1 MIPRFHSV
9 ATLRDLPINGT
20 DGEIGKLNA
29 LYFDDLS
36 WQIRYLAVDLGNWF
50 TEDIVLIIPDAV
62 IGLGTDQISLGLTRQ
77 QIKDSPPL
85 RADQPISREYEAR
98 LYDYYQWRP
107 YWYPS
112 VLPGEFGGVFAVPP
126 LTRSQQ
132 AAEVPEASEN
142 HLRSTAEVI
151 GYKAQ
156 LTDENTAKVADFIV
170 DRTNWTI
177 AYLVA
182 DTGGWFGHHPVAV
195 LPTWIENINWVDRE
209 VQLDLSADTL
219 EAFNQFDLGKLN
231 EQWRFE
237 PAGASQPA

>member
-50 TEDIVLIIPDAV
+50 SEDIVLIIPDAV
-62 IGLGTDQISLGLTRQ
+62 IGLGADQISLGLTRQ

-107 YWYPS
+107 YWAAGANDPLNY
-112 VLPGEFGGVFAVPP
+112 GVFPTALAGALGTHSLQKPAVEI
-126 LTRSQQ
+126 SDVVSV
-132 AAEVPEASEN
+132 ESSN
-142 HLRSTAEVI
+142 LRSTAEVK
-151 GYKAQ
+151 GYQIHARDGV
-156 LTDENTAKVADFIV
+156 T
-170 DRTNWTI
+170 
-177 AYLVA
+177 
-182 DTGGWFGHHPVAV
+182 
-195 LPTWIENINWVDRE
+195 
-209 VQLDLSADTL
+209 
-219 EAFNQFDLGKLN
+219 
-231 EQWRFE
+231 
-237 PAGASQPA
+237 QPASHRCLGTRIP